1 MGHNLKKVPA
11 KIPVL
16 VSQWVSSSSGCE
28 IMTLNVGSG
37 EPPVYLVS
45 IEIILPPFHSSLKHV
60 RAGETAI
67 ALTEGQVITPG
78 DTYYIALFP
87 SHPFRSQLISPEV
100 NLSAIIGLRQGW
112 DEIRK
117 QMISFRDI

>member
-67 ALTEGQVITPG
+67 ALTEGQVITPR
-78 DTYYIALFP
+78 DAYNISLFH
-87 SHPFRSQLISPEV
+87 SHPFRSHLIFPAV
-100 NLSAIIGLRQGW
+100 NLSAIIALRENW
-112 DEIRK
+112 DKIRK
-117 QMISFRDI
+117 